1 MMPIYKPSLL
11 DKFKDFVNG
20 LRSNWDE
27 YEDHVADT
35 VTDNVH
41 GLADKVIIETGNN
54 ANGRY
59 IKFGDGTMICYGSIS
74 KTLSIDIA
82 FGSLF
87 RNDNDTLVITYPVSF
102 YETAP
107 ALNVFNNGNTTTFF
121 ANQVA
126 GTVSEARLYALRP
139 TAFMDSNIRLNWC
152 AIGRWK

>member
-1 MMPIYKPSLL
+1 MALYKESMINKIEDDLQGR
-11 DKFKDFVNG
+11 NQ
-20 LRSNWDE
+20 NWDTLE
-27 YEDHVADT
+27 THLETGASDD
-35 VTDNVH
+35 VH

-107 ALNVFNNGNTTTFF
+107 ALNVFNNGNTTALF
-121 ANQVA
+121 ANQTT

-139 TAFMDSNIRLNWC
+139 TAFTGSVIQLNWC